1 MNKNKIIEDEEYVF
15 MYMFKTEADGDLVD
29 YNGLPCIVKIMKSE
43 DLEHNNLYEVEFEN
57 GSEFNVYGLE
67 LFPCKNGLLI

>member
-1 MNKNKIIEDEEYVF
+1 MNKNKIIEGEEYVF

-57 GSEFNVYGLE
+57 GSEFNVYGSE